1 MCACH
6 ECVCCVRVINAEA
19 KKRRALQVEQVD
31 DGELGR
37 ERSEGART
45 VVKAVS
51 AEEAWEAS
59 LA

>member
-1 MCACH
+1 M
-6 ECVCCVRVINAEA
+6 RVINAEA
-19 KKRRALQVEQVD
+19 KKRRALQVERVD

-37 ERSEGART
+37 ELSEGART